1 MSTRFANGVARRF
14 EYIARTERL
23 HRALARAAHP
33 GDLLLSLGAGD
44 IHEEASKLV
53 EDLEIARQLREAM
66 GAGTSRS
73 TSRCR
78 NHTTLR
84 VGGPAQFWIEPQT
97 HGGLANVLGFCSANR
112 LPVMIVGRGSNLLV
126 RDGGI
131 PGVVI
136 HLAKGDF
143 SDREDQWF
151 EVEAGAGVR
160 LKQLVGAARQAR
172 IGGFE
177 WMEGIPGSVGG
188 SLRMNAGAMG
198 AETFQQVVNVRVVN
212 MRGEFE
218 ILTPA
223 MMEVRYRNV
232 PTLRDRFVVSAVFS
246 GKPAKLEEIE
256 KRLDVASQKRRSTQP
271 IAASAGCI
279 FKNPVECPAGKLVEE
294 LGLKNKMFGAAR
306 VSEIHGNFI
315 VNEGEA
321 TARDVIRLIT
331 EIQAEAKANRGIE
344 LQTEVQIVGVDDE
357 LASRL
362 LSISGPDVGGSLDA
376 GTPSKNAKSIESSTE
391 C

>member
-1 MSTRFANGVARRF
+1 
-14 EYIARTERL
+14 
-23 HRALARAAHP
+23 
-33 GDLLLSLGAGD
+33 
-44 IHEEASKLV
+44 
-53 EDLEIARQLREAM
+53 M
-66 GAGTSRS
+66 GAGAIRLYEPMAD
-73 TSRCR
+73 
-78 NHTTLR
+78 HTTLR

-112 LPVMIVGRGSNLLV
+112 LPVMIIGRGSNLLV

-131 PGVVI
+131 AGVVI

-143 SDREDQWF
+143 SIVKTNDL

-160 LKQLVGAARQAR
+160 LKQLVGAARQAT

-218 ILTPA
+218 ILTPE
-223 MMEVRYRNV
+223 MMQVHYRNV
-232 PTLRDRFVVSAVFS
+232 PTLRDRFVVSAVFR
-246 GKPAKLEEIE
+246 GTRARLEEIE
-256 KRLDVASQKRRSTQP
+256 KRLDIAGQKRRGTQP

-294 LGLKNKMFGAAR
+294 LGLKNKTIGAAR

-321 TARDVIRLIT
+321 TARDVIHLIS
-331 EIQAEAKANRGIE
+331 EIQARAKAERGID
-344 LQTEVQIVGVDDE
+344 LQTEVQIVGVDD
-357 LASRL
+357 
-362 LSISGPDVGGSLDA
+362 D
-376 GTPSKNAKSIESSTE
+376 
-391 C
+391 